1 LVVFGVEMNRK
12 FFSPER
18 RSELRVGRLVLFW
31 LNLFGVRRGAISF
44 LKLPLSS
51 FFLLFL
57 AGYFFSPFFASI
69 SSRSFWQNSLLV
81 LGLKPIIIM
90 KKKRN
95 PMKFIVF

>member
-1 LVVFGVEMNRK
+1 MVVFAVMNRK

-18 RSELRVGRLVLFW
+18 HDELRIGRLVLFL
-31 LNLFGVRRGAISF
+31 LNLFGVRRGALSF
-44 LKLPLSS
+44 MKLALSS